1 MANASSPSIYEIM
14 TIDKD
19 GKTVD
24 LRPATVKFSY
34 YESLL
39 SPNITAS
46 MSFVDTGGSI
56 KADSKYDPQE
66 RITTVYNGLP
76 ITGAEKIKFKIQSKL
91 GTLDFTTNPLLV
103 NGASP
108 PGADQGTR
116 QIVTLDLVS
125 ESAIKNQE
133 ATVFAKYR
141 GNIGNTVKK
150 ILSDYLEVSSDKVD
164 VDEVKNSYN
173 FIGNSRNPFEIICS
187 LGPKT
192 IPSEGLSGFFFY
204 ETQDGFKYKAIDKL
218 ISTAPKSVYYRND
231 GLESSIDNDSNDY
244 KMASVSIQKN
254 QNVVNALK
262 SGVYLSRN
270 LFFDPRTLEYDEI
283 ITELSKDGLKSS
295 LGKDVIIPTE
305 NSFTRTHYHIVDI
318 GTLEKTAAG
327 EYNNDPR
334 EYQATSSTR
343 YNLLF
348 TQIISITV
356 PCNPNLRAGD
366 VIRCEFEMITQGSKE
381 QGYAD
386 PTQSGNYLILN
397 LCHDFTPKRS
407 FTSLTLVR
415 DTYGLYTSK
424 AG

>member
-1 MANASSPSIYEIM
+1 MSNAASPSIYEVM

-46 MSFVDTGGSI
+46 ITFVDTGGSI
-56 KADSKYDPQE
+56 KSDSKYDPQG

-76 ITGAEKIKFKIQSKL
+76 ITGLEKLKFKIKSKL
-91 GTLDFTTNPLLV
+91 GTLDFVSNPLYV

-108 PGADQGTR
+108 SGSEQGNR

-125 ESAIKNQE
+125 DGAIKNQE

-141 GNIGNTVKK
+141 GNIGNSVKK
-150 ILSDYLEVSSDKVD
+150 ILSDYIQVSSDKLEVD
-164 VDEVKNSYN
+164 DIKNSYN
-173 FIGNSRNPFEIICS
+173 FVGNSRNPFEIICG

-218 ISTAPKSVYYRND
+218 ISTAAKAVYFRNNGLKS
-231 GLESSIDNDSNDY
+231 GLEDDTNDY
-244 KMASVSIQKN
+244 KMSSVAIQKN

-262 SGVYLSRN
+262 SGVYVSRN
-270 LFFDPRTLEYDEI
+270 IFFDPRDFSYKEI
-283 ITELSKDGLKSS
+283 ITKLSENGLENS
-295 LGKDVIIPTE
+295 LGKDAVIPTE
-305 NSFTRTHYHIVDI
+305 NNFTRTHYHVLDV
-318 GTLEKTAAG
+318 GTLEKTAKG
-327 EYNNDPR
+327 DINNNPI
-334 EYQATSSTR
+334 EYQAASSTR

-348 TQIISITV
+348 TQVASMIV

-366 VIRCEFEMITQGSKE
+366 VVRCEFEMITQGSKE

-386 PTQSGNYLILN
+386 PTQSGNYLIVN
-397 LCHDFTPKRS
+397 LCHDFTPTKS

-424 AG
+424 VG